1 VPVQLALSAS
11 LRPPGAALI
20 AGVAAFSL
28 AFGTL
33 VAELFFS
40 MHAGRGRAWA
50 SLANVLRAAL
60 LSALVIAI
68 CAVLLAY
75 AGVSSLW
82 PVYALSALSAA
93 IALEFALRAVFSWFA
108 PPHTRSGDAS
118 VPDSLVASLLR
129 LRPSPLAR
137 FSAQMRNRYGIDL
150 RQNWVLQ
157 SVARLLPAAIG
168 TIAVCAWLLTGVV
181 MLGPE
186 QRAVYERFGAFV
198 RTQDAGLLV
207 AWPQPFETVL
217 LIPGSA
223 RVLEQRISALD
234 RDARASAVDPAA
246 ATDSSQPQPLP
257 LGDASSW
264 GFQSDGAAPDNA
276 GPTLSDALAGSGY
289 VLIGDNGGV
298 QLSATLYYRVVDPY
312 AYVLQKD
319 RLDSALQRVVAAAV
333 VEVTASRDLDAIL
346 VARPELLLTDQQ
358 MALKREQLRGDMA
371 QAVQRHLN
379 ALAAAHAGLGIEVAR
394 MDVQAQF
401 PAAAVDAFNSVLT
414 SLQTADRN
422 IADARTQAETI
433 RQGAQQS
440 ADQVLQN
447 AQATATG
454 RVATAQA
461 ETTTILQLETPL
473 DANSDPGLLARAYRD
488 RIQQIL
494 SKAGRVT
501 TIDPHDASSLVL
513 QGKIQ

>member
-1 VPVQLALSAS
+1 MSTAVETPTPS
-11 LRPPGAALI
+11 LGPGAQAVRLAFWFVVLI
-20 AGVAAFSL
+20 A
-28 AFGTL
+28 
-33 VAELFFS
+33 
-40 MHAGRGRAWA
+40 
-50 SLANVLRAAL
+50 
-60 LSALVIAI
+60 
-68 CAVLLAY
+68 LLA
-75 AGVSSLW
+75 AGVWATSNIRRI
-82 PVYALSALSAA
+82 PA
-93 IALEFALRAVFSWFA
+93 
-108 PPHTRSGDAS
+108 
-118 VPDSLVASLLR
+118 DSQA
-129 LRPSPLAR
+129 
-137 FSAQMRNRYGIDL
+137 
-150 RQNWVLQ
+150 
-157 SVARLLPAAIG
+157 
-168 TIAVCAWLLTGVV
+168 VV
-181 MLGPE
+181 M
-186 QRAVYERFGAFV
+186 RFGAFV

-223 RVLEQRISALD
+223 RVLEQRISVLD
-234 RDARASAVDPAA
+234 RDPRASAADPAA
-246 ATDSSQPQPLP
+246 STDSSQPQQLP

-264 GFQSDGAAPDNA
+264 GFQSDGSAPDNA

-289 VLIGDNGGV
+289 VLTGDNGVV

-333 VEVTASRDLDAIL
+333 VEVTASRDLDSIL
-346 VARPELLLTDQQ
+346 VARPELLSTDQQ
-358 MALKREQLRGDMA
+358 MALKREQLHGDMA

-379 ALAAAHAGLGIEVAR
+379 ALAEAHAGLGIEVAR

-422 IADARTQAETI
+422 IAEARTQAETI

-447 AQATATG
+447 AQATASE

-513 QGKIQ
+513 PGKIQ

>member
-1 VPVQLALSAS
+1 MSTAVEMPTPS
-11 LRPPGAALI
+11 LGPGAQAVRLAFWFVVVIALLA
-20 AGVAAFSL
+20 AGV
-28 AFGTL
+28 
-33 VAELFFS
+33 
-40 MHAGRGRAWA
+40 WA
-50 SLANVLRAAL
+50 TSNIRRIPA
-60 LSALVIAI
+60 
-68 CAVLLAY
+68 
-75 AGVSSLW
+75 
-82 PVYALSALSAA
+82 
-93 IALEFALRAVFSWFA
+93 
-108 PPHTRSGDAS
+108 
-118 VPDSLVASLLR
+118 DSQA
-129 LRPSPLAR
+129 
-137 FSAQMRNRYGIDL
+137 
-150 RQNWVLQ
+150 
-157 SVARLLPAAIG
+157 
-168 TIAVCAWLLTGVV
+168 VV
-181 MLGPE
+181 M
-186 QRAVYERFGAFV
+186 RFGAFV

-234 RDARASAVDPAA
+234 RDSRARAADPAA
-246 ATDSSQPQPLP
+246 TTDSSEPQPQPQQLP

-264 GFQSDGAAPDNA
+264 GFQPDGAGPDNA
-276 GPTLSDALAGSGY
+276 APALSDALAGSGY
-289 VLIGDNGGV
+289 VLTGDNGVV

-333 VEVTASRDLDAIL
+333 VEVTASRDLDSIL
-346 VARPELLLTDQQ
+346 VARPELLSTDQQ

-379 ALAAAHAGLGIEVAR
+379 ALAAVHAGLGIEVAR

-422 IADARTQAETI
+422 IADARTQAENI

-440 ADQVLQN
+440 ADQILQS
-447 AQATATG
+447 AQASASE
-454 RVATAQA
+454 RVSTAQA

-513 QGKIQ
+513 PGKIQ